1 MINARTILLTG
12 GTGFLGSSLLRRFL
26 DNNYKIILLKR
37 TTSDVWRISELL
49 ENLTVYDVDITK
61 PEDIFQKEKID
72 IIVHCATD
80 YGRKVIDQI
89 ALLEANL
96 ILPLKLLQL
105 GNKNSVSCFV
115 NTDTI
120 LDKRI
125 SYYSLSKSQFKD
137 WLKVYSPEM
146 TCINVA
152 LEHFYGPNDDK
163 SKFVTDI
170 IHKIL
175 NNVERIDLTKGEQ
188 KRDFIFIDDVVDSFM
203 RICAQVKSLGKGY
216 FNYEIGSTNAIE
228 IREFVNLV
236 KKQAGND
243 FTFLNFGALPYRD
256 NELMESHVNISE
268 MQKLGWRPCVTLEDG
283 LRITIELERKRLS
296 I

>member
-1 MINARTILLTG
+1 
-12 GTGFLGSSLLRRFL
+12 
-26 DNNYKIILLKR
+26 LKR

-203 RICAQVKSLGKGY
+203 RICAHVKSLGKGY

-268 MQKLGWRPCVTLEDG
+268 IQKLGWRPCVTLEDG